1 MKVKR
6 CFLEWSLVSRR
17 FAVALTF
24 VLGGGMLLAANL
36 VPLKGVVKD
45 ASGEPLAGVTVRIK
59 DGKSG
64 TITDVNGHF
73 VLDVEKGL
81 CCGTIFEDLNKPFCG
96 TGGVRR

>member
-1 MKVKR
+1 MHPERILDLFYQLNSMKVKR
-6 CFLEWSLVSRR
+6 CFLEWSLVSKR

-45 ASGEPLAGVTVRIK
+45 VSGEPLAGVTVRIK

-64 TITDVNGHF
+64 TIVS
-73 VLDVEKGL
+73 
-81 CCGTIFEDLNKPFCG
+81 
-96 TGGVRR
+96 

>member
-1 MKVKR
+1 
-6 CFLEWSLVSRR
+6 
-17 FAVALTF
+17 
-24 VLGGGMLLAANL
+24 MLLAANL

>member
-73 VLDVEKGL
+73 VLDAVSYTHL
-81 CCGTIFEDLNKPFCG
+81 TLPTIRL
-96 TGGVRR
+96 V

>member
-1 MKVKR
+1 MEFGKQAFCR
-6 CFLEWSLVSRR
+6 CPHLCFR
-17 FAVALTF
+17 
-24 VLGGGMLLAANL
+24 GGMLLAANL

-73 VLDVEKGL
+73 VLDVEKGKN
-81 CCGTIFEDLNKPFCG
+81 CY
-96 TGGVRR
+96 

>member
-1 MKVKR
+1 
-6 CFLEWSLVSRR
+6 
-17 FAVALTF
+17 
-24 VLGGGMLLAANL
+24 MLLAANL

-45 ASGEPLAGVTVRIK
+45 VSGEPLAGVTVRIK

-81 CCGTIFEDLNKPFCG
+81 CCGTIFENLNKPFCG

>member
-45 ASGEPLAGVTVRIK
+45 ASGEPLAGVCLLYTS
-59 DGKSG
+59 DAA
-64 TITDVNGHF
+64 D
-73 VLDVEKGL
+73 D
-81 CCGTIFEDLNKPFCG
+81 
-96 TGGVRR
+96 